1 MQDDHEASAQFARI
15 AAHPATP
22 LPPPPMPGA
31 TPAPP
36 PPPPVAAGVQAQSIE
51 AKPAEQGP
59 PKGWE
64 IDPDQLS
71 AFTHAVESVR
81 DRLRDVQAKV
91 DRMQT
96 AHYMPR
102 LGTSPVGVA
111 LEEKFTDRL
120 DAPLDDPKRPTTGGL
135 RPMLAEAMRRMEEF
149 VSGAEAAVK
158 AYREHDAG
166 SAVRITTTT

>member
-1 MQDDHEASAQFARI
+1 MRDDHEKPDQFARVL
-15 AAHPATP
+15 ARPATTP
-22 LPPPPMPGA
+22 KPPPPMP
-31 TPAPP
+31 TVIVPAGSSAP
-36 PPPPVAAGVQAQSIE
+36 AS
-51 AKPAEQGP
+51 AKPAEP

-81 DRLRDVQAKV
+81 DRLKLVQAKV
-91 DRMQT
+91 ERMR
-96 AHYMPR
+96 AENFMPK

-120 DAPLDDPKRPTTGGL
+120 DAPLDDPKSPTTGGL

-149 VSGAEAAVK
+149 VAGAESAVR